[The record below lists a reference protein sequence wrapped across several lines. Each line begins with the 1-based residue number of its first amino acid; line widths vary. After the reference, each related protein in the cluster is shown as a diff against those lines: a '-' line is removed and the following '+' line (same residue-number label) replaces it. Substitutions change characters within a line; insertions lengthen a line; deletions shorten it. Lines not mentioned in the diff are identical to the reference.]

1 MLLSRR
7 LVVHGVASTWKSKG
21 MFLSTAESKGMNW
34 ITCYATDDIEDLFKQ
49 VACDPFCH
57 PNVERV
63 NMGGLVDEFWSVIFQ
78 GFFMLGPFFFFFFI
92 SFVDRSYWMA
102 VDMQLLQYEQRV
114 QHSFC
119 CSFGCFSGY
128 FRRLLPVFIGK
139 VIHLNYIRILHLSR
153 WDIS

>member
-21 MFLSTAESKGMNW
+21 MFLNTAESKDMNW

-49 VACDPFCH
+49 VASDPFCH

-78 GFFMLGPFFFFFFI
+78 GFFMLGPFFFFYLIRRQKLLNGCRHATITIWTKSSALILLLF
-92 SFVDRSYWMA
+92 WMLFWLFQA
-102 VDMQLLQYEQRV
+102 
-114 QHSFC
+114 S
-119 CSFGCFSGY
+119 SSCFH
-128 FRRLLPVFIGK
+128 R
-139 VIHLNYIRILHLSR
+139 
-153 WDIS
+153 